1 MVCPEGECAGQAD
14 GPALAGYLDGSR
26 RCGKNILG
34 HVASRSCWLYR
45 EDIRGHAETDGGTA
59 GLRFLAQRTR
69 SGELAASRIKMVRT
83 ACLVSPSGI
92 EVFSRPSRISA
103 ETPVPVVRPSGRRRH
118 RDWSRMSNARHLRF
132 RTQAAAQ
139 LPYEIVLVQAI
150 AAEMQ
155 GIGRSR

>member
-69 SGELAASRIKMVRT
+69 SGELVASRIKMVRT
-83 ACLVSPSGI
+83 ACLVSHSGI
-92 EVFSRPSRISA
+92 EVFFSQPPLESPQKLQYLLFGPA
-103 ETPVPVVRPSGRRRH
+103 AVV
-118 RDWSRMSNARHLRF
+118 
-132 RTQAAAQ
+132 
-139 LPYEIVLVQAI
+139 AI
-150 AAEMQ
+150 
-155 GIGRSR
+155 GIGQE